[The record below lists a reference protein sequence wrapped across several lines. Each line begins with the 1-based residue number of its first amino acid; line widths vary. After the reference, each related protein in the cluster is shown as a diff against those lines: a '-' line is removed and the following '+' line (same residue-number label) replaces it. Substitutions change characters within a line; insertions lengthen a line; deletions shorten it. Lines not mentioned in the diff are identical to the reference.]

1 MPESRDVVGSGM
13 DVSSL
18 EEAGRWPRASR
29 KRGGRRAHGRAAGWP
44 EGGRSRSCGP
54 LVLSPHTSRVHRLTT
69 ELASLQSGA
78 APTLASPAPLPL
90 TVLSSSRP
98 WRGGCGARRGRATAA
113 LQTCH
118 QPDGEPNERCPAKG
132 PGMMPSAVSAS
143 VGELLRQDA
152 RIVTRPS
159 APPIC
164 PG

>member
-1 MPESRDVVGSGM
+1 M